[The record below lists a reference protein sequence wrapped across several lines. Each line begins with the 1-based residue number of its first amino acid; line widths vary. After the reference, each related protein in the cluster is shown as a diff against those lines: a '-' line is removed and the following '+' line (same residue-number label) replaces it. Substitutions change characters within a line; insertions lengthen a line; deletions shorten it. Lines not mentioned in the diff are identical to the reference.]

1 MALWNYCAVC
11 GKRIESGEP
20 CIGVKEKSDHLC
32 GDSICLNCAKI
43 ENLPDGKELVSITDL
58 LARAEAAKARAE
70 KAERE
75 MDAAVERIKEDHW
88 CENCKFQPTYS
99 LCKNDGNCEDCE
111 SPCFCEGCKDGS
123 LWEWSGKEE

>member
-1 MALWNYCAVC
+1 MLEIVPMTLREANAFVEQNHRHHGPVAGHVSVSFDQFWIMCKECGWEGPYKSNAKEATSAWN
-11 GKRIESGEP
+11 
-20 CIGVKEKSDHLC
+20 
-32 GDSICLNCAKI
+32 
-43 ENLPDGKELVSITDL
+43 T
-58 LARAEAAKARAE
+58 RAPRAE